1 MPSLVGRPQ
10 TMLSRLS
17 RSLSVRLL
25 AIYLVMGALF
35 IYGSLLGIRWVYA
48 SDQLRELVSGHLSL
62 HVDYVRRDIGNP
74 PQISS
79 AIEITRKVPVD
90 IRIVGPG
97 MDWSSDPGFP
107 DPSKLEFGGSDVFQ
121 PATAQW
127 LRGVEGIQ
135 FAEYR
140 GHGFLKFDQGAY
152 VVIVASPRISDEVVE
167 RNLTPVI
174 IGIGL
179 VLVLLTYLAVRWL
192 FRPIGAIRRGAAL
205 IGQGHFEHRITAVRD
220 DQLGDLAADINTM
233 AADVQRMLDAKR
245 QLLLGISHELR
256 SPLSR
261 LKLALELADDSPEKS
276 GLRDDVLEMEKIIV
290 TLLEAERLNTRHA
303 ALRITRVSVRQLVDQ
318 LLDDYFSGERERI
331 QVSGPDGLAVQVDEA
346 RVTLLLKNLVSNAL
360 RYGPAGDG
368 TVDIDFDRQG
378 DKWWISVSDRG
389 PGISPDQVDRIGEPF
404 HRGDP
409 SRTRDTG
416 GSGLGLYLAR
426 LVARAH
432 AGTLELDRA
441 YTGGARFVVTLPLSP
456 AAQAGASA
464 PAG

>member
-1 MPSLVGRPQ
+1 MFR
-10 TMLSRLS
+10 RLS

-35 IYGSLLGIRWVYA
+35 VYGSLLGIRWVYA

-74 PQISS
+74 PRISS
-79 AIEITRKVPVD
+79 ALEITRKVPVD

-107 DPSKLEFGGSDVFQ
+107 EPSKLEFGSSDVFQ
-121 PATAQW
+121 LATAQW

-140 GHGFLKFDQGAY
+140 GHGFLKFDQGPY

-192 FRPIGAIRRGAAL
+192 FRPIGAIRKGASM

-233 AADVQRMLDAKR
+233 AEDVQRMLDAKR

-276 GLRDDVLEMEKIIV
+276 GLRDDVVEMEKIIV

-318 LLDDYFSGERERI
+318 LIDDYFSGERDRI
-331 QVSGPDGLAVQVDEA
+331 EVSGPYGLGVRVDEA
-346 RVTLLLKNLVSNAL
+346 RVTLMLKNLVSNAL
-360 RYGPAGDG
+360 RYAPAGNG
-368 TVDIDFDRQG
+368 TVAIDFDRRG
-378 DKWWISVSDRG
+378 DTWWISVSDHG
-389 PGISPDQVDRIGEPF
+389 PGIAPDQVDRIGEPF

>member
-1 MPSLVGRPQ
+1 MPLSAARPQ
-10 TMLSRLS
+10 TMLRRLS

-35 IYGSLLGIRWVYA
+35 VYGSLLGIRWVYS

-62 HVDYVRRDIGNP
+62 HVDYVRKDIGNP
-74 PQISS
+74 PRIAN
-79 AIEITRKVPVD
+79 AIEITRKVPID

-107 DPSKLEFGGSDVFQ
+107 EPSKLEFGDSDVFQ

-140 GHGFLKFDQGAY
+140 GHGFLKFDQGPY
-152 VVIVASPRISDEVVE
+152 VVIVASPRIADEAVE

-192 FRPIGAIRRGAAL
+192 FRPIGAIRRGAAQ
-205 IGQGHFEHRITAVRD
+205 IGQGHFDHRITEVRD

-233 AADVQRMLDAKR
+233 AEDVQRMLDAKR

-261 LKLALELADDSPEKS
+261 LKLALELADDSPETS
-276 GLRDDVLEMEKIIV
+276 GLRDDVVEMEKIIV

-303 ALRITRVSVRQLVDQ
+303 ALRITRVTVRQLVDQ
-318 LLDDYFSGERERI
+318 LVDDYFSGERDRI
-331 QVSGPDGLAVQVDEA
+331 QVRGPDSLSVRVDEA
-346 RVTLLLKNLVSNAL
+346 RVTLMLKNLVSNAL
-360 RYGPAGDG
+360 RYGPAGSG
-368 TVDIDFDRQG
+368 PVSIDFDRRG
-378 DKWWISVSDRG
+378 EKCWISVSDSG
-389 PGISPDQVDRIGEPF
+389 PGISPDQVGRIGEPF

-426 LVARAH
+426 LVAQAH
-432 AGTLELDRA
+432 AGTLELDLA

-456 AAQAGASA
+456 AADPRAA
-464 PAG
+464 PLSS

>member
-1 MPSLVGRPQ
+1 MPS
-10 TMLSRLS
+10 RLL

-35 IYGSLLGIRWVYA
+35 VYGSLLGIRWVYD

-62 HVDYVRRDIGNP
+62 HVDYVRKDIGNP
-74 PQISS
+74 PRIAN
-79 AIEITRKVPVD
+79 AIEITRKVPID

-97 MDWSSDPGFP
+97 MDWSSDPEFP
-107 DPSKLEFGGSDVFQ
+107 APSKLEFGDSDVFQ

-127 LRGVEGIQ
+127 LRGIEGIQ

-140 GHGFLKFDQGAY
+140 GHGFLKFDQGPY
-152 VVIVASPRISDEVVE
+152 VVIVASPRISEEVVE

-174 IGIGL
+174 VGFGL

-192 FRPIGAIRRGAAL
+192 FRPIGAIRRGAAQ

-220 DQLGDLAADINTM
+220 DQLGDLAADINRM
-233 AADVQRMLDAKR
+233 AEDVQRMLDAKR

-261 LKLALELADDSPEKS
+261 LKLALELADDSPENS
-276 GLRDDVLEMEKIIV
+276 GLRDDVVEMEKIIV

-318 LLDDYFSGERERI
+318 LIDDYFSGERDRI
-331 QVSGPDGLAVQVDEA
+331 QVNGPDGLGVQVDEA
-346 RVTLLLKNLVSNAL
+346 RVTLMLKNLVSNAL
-360 RYGPAGDG
+360 RYGPAGNG
-368 TVDIDFDRQG
+368 TIAIDFDRRG

-389 PGISPDQVDRIGEPF
+389 PGIPPDQVDRIGEPF

-432 AGTLELDRA
+432 AGTLELDLA

-456 AAQAGASA
+456 AEDAGAVA
-464 PAG
+464 PVG